1 MPLSLFVGV
10 GVKGGG
16 LALNRIGSWSS
27 LKIAGEFQIVRYQ
40 LFVETSVDQ
49 QIEHGRLLRAL
60 VGDEILATIALNI

>member
-27 LKIAGEFQIVRYQ
+27 LKIAGEFQIFRYQ
-40 LFVETSVDQ
+40 LFVETSV
-49 QIEHGRLLRAL
+49 IKGLIAIKARLSTYELYA
-60 VGDEILATIALNI
+60 I